1 MTTFGKSFIIVFE
14 SVLNTSLII
23 ISISFNVIAMIL
35 LFPSADKKRYS
46 VR

>member
-14 SVLNTSLII
+14 RVLNTSLII
-23 ISISFNVIAMIL
+23 IFISFNVIAMIL
-35 LFPSADKKRYS
+35 LFPSADKQRYS